1 MLVAGAPAAVG
12 LEVRTLVRGVERL
25 LARALTVELV
35 ELALAV
41 LGHVVD
47 ALAVLLRRELLR
59 VGAKRPEPAHAL
71 KSTAGISRASAHSQ
85 EMMRENGLGELRRSI
100 IARSRCGSR
109 DQHTRRV
116 AKRGAM
122 KLTSRE
128 EMMDDDD
135 RVLTDMGLQIEES
148 WAEEGI
154 EDELPTAAANPN
166 AVLDAEALIPEPSP
180 CTFAT
185 AGANGNPTRSGGNE
199 HEAMDWVLGYSAKPA

>member
-1 MLVAGAPAAVG
+1 VEGGDGSGVMSANQSTGMLSASLTLGAGV
-12 LEVRTLVRGVERL
+12 LIL
-25 LARALTVELV
+25 LCLL
-35 ELALAV
+35 
-41 LGHVVD
+41 
-47 ALAVLLRRELLR
+47 LLRCHQTRG
-59 VGAKRPEPAHAL
+59 GAL
-71 KSTAGISRASAHSQ
+71 STASHHR
-85 EMMRENGLGELRRSI
+85 
-100 IARSRCGSR
+100 SR